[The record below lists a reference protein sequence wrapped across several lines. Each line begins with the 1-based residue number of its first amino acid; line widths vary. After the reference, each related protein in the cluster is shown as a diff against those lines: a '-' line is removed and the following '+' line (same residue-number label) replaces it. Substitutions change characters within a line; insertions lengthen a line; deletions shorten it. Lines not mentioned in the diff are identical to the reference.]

1 MRLRSTLVLA
11 LAQGFLSSRLKF
23 AFRDKPTVTGSGGF
37 ACFTRTSA
45 EAPLALNSEPFRETI
60 VLFKCLCIPYSLRAF
75 RTALPSTSYLI
86 LSLSVSVSLS
96 LSSRY
101 LVH

>member
-11 LAQGFLSSRLKF
+11 LAQGFLS
-23 AFRDKPTVTGSGGF
+23 PTVTGSGGF

-75 RTALPSTSYLI
+75 RTALPPAHRTLF
-86 LSLSVSVSLS
+86 SLSVSISLS

-101 LVH
+101 LPSGNLQRLVA